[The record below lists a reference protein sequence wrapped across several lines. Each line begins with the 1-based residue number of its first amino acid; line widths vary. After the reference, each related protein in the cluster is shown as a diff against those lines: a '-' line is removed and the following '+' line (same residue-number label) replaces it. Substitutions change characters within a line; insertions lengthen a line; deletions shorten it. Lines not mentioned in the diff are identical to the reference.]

1 MKIIKFSSFLLVAVF
16 LCDYLIFQSS
26 ARAEESLEDTI
37 DCTEVIIDYTDDPNL
52 TREERLRRLDAA
64 FYESLNRFEL
74 CQEAKEQAKAAAAA
88 NDGGAGGGGAAGNGS
103 GGGVGENETTTTG
116 ESMASSTMSGTENPS
131 EEKASLVEATEK
143 RPLESTEDI
152 EVAGSNKT
160 ESIAKGNG
168 RTPEDIPPAENDDT
182 LAAQIRFAAEN
193 EPDPEK
199 RRQLWNEY
207 RKYKGIKTQ

>member
-1 MKIIKFSSFLLVAVF
+1 MKIIKFSSCMLIAVF

-37 DCTEVIIDYTDDPNL
+37 DCTEVSIDYTDDPNL

-74 CQEAKEQAKAAAAA
+74 CQEAKEQAKAEAAA
-88 NDGGAGGGGAAGNGS
+88 NDGGAAGNGA
-103 GGGVGENETTTTG
+103 GGGVGENETSSTG
-116 ESMASSTMSGTENPS
+116 ESMASSTMSGTEKPS
-131 EEKASLVEATEK
+131 EEKPFSAAEGFEATEK
-143 RPLESTEDI
+143 RPLESNEDI
-152 EVAGSNKT
+152 EEAGSNKT

-168 RTPEDIPPAENDDT
+168 RTPEDIPPAANDDT

-207 RKYKGIKTQ
+207 RKYKGIKTR